1 MSVHN
6 QQVVA
11 NDQEKIIE
19 MNITN
24 PFDVLQDLEKRTVEG
39 STGLPALDQIEEEWV
54 GVGFRV
60 GDTKLIASMS
70 DVKEILDLPV
80 FTQVPGVKSWIV
92 GVANVRGSL
101 LPIMDMKGF
110 LLGDDIKQRN
120 KGRIIVIDYKGF
132 NTGLIVEEVYGLRHF
147 RESEET
153 EDALDLNENI
163 LPYVVKTYKQDNEN
177 WPVFS
182 FNEMVEDERFAHASL

>member
-1 MSVHN
+1 MSIHN
-6 QQVVA
+6 QRVVA
-11 NDQEKIIE
+11 NDEKIIE

-24 PFDVLQDLEKRTVEG
+24 PFDVLQDLEKRTLEG
-39 STGLPALDQIEEEWV
+39 STGLLALDQIEEEWV
-54 GVGFRV
+54 GVGFRI
-60 GDTKLIASMS
+60 GDAKLIAPMS
-70 DVKEILDLPV
+70 EVKEILDLPV

-132 NTGLIVEEVYGLRHF
+132 STGLIVEEVYGLRHF
-147 RESEET
+147 RESDET
-153 EDALDLNENI
+153 EDALDLNESI
-163 LPYVVKTYKQDNEN
+163 LPYVEKTYKQDDEN